1 MINLI
6 AAANGKLDDPIMKEW
21 AVQFYSD
28 LPKHAHDERIRIEAD
43 WFHEFFIAQ
52 LIDRRETGLL
62 TRLFRVLPPQHLS
75 NLKTFFLKNWSVWP
89 RSLVDSAA
97 KVLAIIDPEELLQL
111 FEHDLIRLK
120 QGSFDPLRF
129 LSIDQLRTN
138 SNDVAC
144 AVIVNQLSKLVID
157 ECPDDYRKSML
168 ILSLLKVSQRLA
180 WDMLESLID
189 IALRMEH
196 GEGRRKI
203 IFESLFT
210 GLFGH
215 NEFLVMIFDRE
226 QFEFESSLQL
236 TSLQPFFVSSAPLGK
251 LERWLQELPQLKE
264 TLEILENLSEESSGC
279 KILLGLLRD
288 SNSVAGRLSS
298 KVQVQLSIAAC
309 LHGFATPSLDTSKLD
324 LMATVNLLAADL
336 ANPQRSKQLMDHL
349 SSFDQSSVITALTSR
364 LLEDLDSYGTIH
376 IAQAMGELGYSAFV
390 EPLIVALG
398 ADQGDF
404 LCEAARKSLTEIGS
418 SAQAALIEQWDRLDS
433 SQRIYGLS
441 VINSVHGKAV
451 ADFAVARFFDLL
463 AEDIEFGCELILAS
477 PDSRLLDLLKPELRR
492 KQPQIDR
499 AFYICARLL
508 DYAGPEIQGA
518 KERALAEFERCENLY
533 ESMET
538 GSLPIQDQ
546 LILDLECPLC
556 KAVNRYEAK
565 GVIIS
570 DDPDAAFLLNDE
582 FPCASCGQ
590 DVEFGFTPMAKMML
604 SAKFLGSQINVKAG
618 RQQNDQF
625 KTIDYKV
632 DGHVMPLST
641 GLATIRKHLAAK
653 PDDGR
658 EWFRLGNLLSF
669 LNRPKETIAAY
680 RKALSNEPNAV
691 DAKFALA
698 SFLTDY
704 QQEGEAWVL
713 LQKALER
720 MSSWIFLLPY
730 PNFSNEF
737 TDLYNHLRRISG
749 RNELPALHPSAL
761 AVSKKI
767 GRNDSCPCG
776 SGKKF
781 KKCCGR

>member
-28 LPKHAHDERIRIEAD
+28 LPKHAYDERIRIEAD

-52 LIDRRETGLL
+52 LIDRGETGLL
-62 TRLFRVLPPQHLS
+62 TQLFRVLPPQHLS

-97 KVLAIIDPEELLQL
+97 KVLAIIDPEELLRL
-111 FEHDLIRLK
+111 FENDLIRLK
-120 QGSFDPLRF
+120 QGSFDPMRF

-144 AVIVNQLSKLVID
+144 AAIVNQFSKLVID

-168 ILSLLKVSQRLA
+168 IFSLLKVSQRLA
-180 WDMLESLID
+180 WDVLESLID
-189 IALRMEH
+189 IALRIESS
-196 GEGRRKI
+196 EVRRRN

-215 NEFLVMIFDRE
+215 NEFLAMIFDRE

-279 KILLGLLRD
+279 KILLGLLKD
-288 SNSVAGRLSS
+288 SNNVAGRLSS

-309 LHGFATPSLDTSKLD
+309 LHGFATPSFYTSKLD
-324 LMATVNLLAADL
+324 LTATVNLLAADL
-336 ANPQRSKQLMDHL
+336 ANLRWNTHLIDHL
-349 SSFDQSSVITALTSR
+349 RSFDQSCVISALTSR
-364 LLEDLDSYGTIH
+364 LLQDSDSYGAVQ
-376 IAQAMGELGYSAFV
+376 IAQAMGELGCPAFV
-390 EPLIVALG
+390 EPLIKAMSS
-398 ADQGDF
+398 DQGDF
-404 LCEAARKSLTEIGS
+404 LKETASKSLTEIGS
-418 SAQAALIEQWDRLDS
+418 SAQAALIEQWDRLDN
-433 SQRIYGLS
+433 SQKIYGLS
-441 VINSVHGKAV
+441 VISNVHGKAV
-451 ADFAVARFFDLL
+451 ADFAVARFSDLL

-492 KQPQIDR
+492 KQSQIDR

-508 DYAGPEIQGA
+508 DYSGPEIQGA
-518 KERALAEFERCENLY
+518 KQRALAEFDRCENLY
-533 ESMET
+533 DSMET

-546 LILDLECPLC
+546 LFLDLECPLC

-565 GVIIS
+565 GVVIS
-570 DDPDAAFLLNDE
+570 NDPEAAFLLNDE

-590 DVEFGFTPMAKMML
+590 DVEFTFTPMTKMAL
-604 SAKFLGSQINVKAG
+604 SVKFLGSQINAKAE

-625 KTIDYKV
+625 KTINYTG
-632 DGHVMPLST
+632 DGYDMPIAM
-641 GLATIRKHLAAK
+641 GLASKRKYLAEHPNDA
-653 PDDGR
+653 R
-658 EWFRLGNLLSF
+658 QWFSLGNLLSY
-669 LNRPKETIAAY
+669 LNRPKETFAAF
-680 RKALSNEPNAV
+680 RKALHIEPNAV
-691 DAKFALA
+691 DARLALA
-698 SFLTDY
+698 MTLNDY
-704 QQEGEAWVL
+704 QQEIEAWEVM
-713 LQKALER
+713 QKALEQ
-720 MSSWIFLLPY
+720 MSSWKFLMPD
-730 PNFSNEF
+730 PDFNEEFSDF
-737 TDLYNHLRRISG
+737 YNHLRKTLG
-749 RNELPALHPSAL
+749 KHELPALLPSAL
-761 AVSKKI
+761 TSFKKT

>member
-168 ILSLLKVSQRLA
+168 ILSLLKVSQLLA

-288 SNSVAGRLSS
+288 SNNVAGRLSS

-376 IAQAMGELGYSAFV
+376 IAQAMGELGYYAFV

-418 SAQAALIEQWDRLDS
+418 SAQAALIEQWDHLDS

-441 VINSVHGKAV
+441 VISSVHGEAV
-451 ADFAVARFFDLL
+451 ADFAVVRFSDLL
-463 AEDIEFGCELILAS
+463 AEDVECGCELISAS

-492 KQPQIDR
+492 KQPVIDR

-508 DYAGPEIQGA
+508 DYSGPEIQGA

-730 PNFSNEF
+730 PNFSNDF

>member
-236 TSLQPFFVSSAPLGK
+236 TSLQP
-251 LERWLQELPQLKE
+251 
-264 TLEILENLSEESSGC
+264 
-279 KILLGLLRD
+279 
-288 SNSVAGRLSS
+288 
-298 KVQVQLSIAAC
+298 
-309 LHGFATPSLDTSKLD
+309 
-324 LMATVNLLAADL
+324 
-336 ANPQRSKQLMDHL
+336 
-349 SSFDQSSVITALTSR
+349 
-364 LLEDLDSYGTIH
+364 
-376 IAQAMGELGYSAFV
+376 
-390 EPLIVALG
+390 
-398 ADQGDF
+398 
-404 LCEAARKSLTEIGS
+404 
-418 SAQAALIEQWDRLDS
+418 
-433 SQRIYGLS
+433 
-441 VINSVHGKAV
+441 
-451 ADFAVARFFDLL
+451 
-463 AEDIEFGCELILAS
+463 
-477 PDSRLLDLLKPELRR
+477 
-492 KQPQIDR
+492 
-499 AFYICARLL
+499 
-508 DYAGPEIQGA
+508 
-518 KERALAEFERCENLY
+518 
-533 ESMET
+533 
-538 GSLPIQDQ
+538 
-546 LILDLECPLC
+546 
-556 KAVNRYEAK
+556 
-565 GVIIS
+565 
-570 DDPDAAFLLNDE
+570 
-582 FPCASCGQ
+582 
-590 DVEFGFTPMAKMML
+590 
-604 SAKFLGSQINVKAG
+604 
-618 RQQNDQF
+618 
-625 KTIDYKV
+625 
-632 DGHVMPLST
+632 
-641 GLATIRKHLAAK
+641 
-653 PDDGR
+653 
-658 EWFRLGNLLSF
+658 
-669 LNRPKETIAAY
+669 
-680 RKALSNEPNAV
+680 
-691 DAKFALA
+691 
-698 SFLTDY
+698 
-704 QQEGEAWVL
+704 
-713 LQKALER
+713 
-720 MSSWIFLLPY
+720 
-730 PNFSNEF
+730 
-737 TDLYNHLRRISG
+737 
-749 RNELPALHPSAL
+749 
-761 AVSKKI
+761 
-767 GRNDSCPCG
+767 
-776 SGKKF
+776 
-781 KKCCGR
+781 